1 MKKPSALKLLKNFEP
16 DEISEFRKFLE
27 SPFFNN
33 NKPILIVYNCILE
46 KQNYLA
52 VNGYDEIINH
62 ILKKTSY
69 TKKTTAKILS
79 LLNERILTYYAVKNT
94 LSDSVFTST
103 KLNQYLLRKGE
114 YFQLNKCS
122 QSADNILRNK
132 NLNFDNLYN
141 SYLHK
146 KNLIYSFI
154 ADIDYWKNKS
164 IFNTFELANSAM
176 FDLYLFF
183 LMELISRYMDLIF
196 QRINTGIKELPD
208 IPVDLKKY
216 MDSIEIYLNSNKVEE
231 NKLILYNLNKYIF
244 GLLNN
249 LENNEK
255 YDKYKKYFFN
265 NIEYFD
271 NSLIAVQID
280 YLMNYCTIRE
290 RLGGDIN
297 FFKSEGL
304 KMLTYYIDND
314 YYKDS
319 MTDFLHPELY
329 HNFISSCMRL
339 SETKRLKIF
348 IEKNTVKLHPDYFEE
363 MSKFALAHL
372 YYLKKEYPLASRCL
386 ADIKLKHFMFKFDL
400 LILELKIYYYVSIN
414 DVFKTELIEK
424 IIHNFDKTLKEDKH
438 LTGNDKKKIKK
449 FVYYYR
455 EYLSLW
461 DKFSRDD
468 KYFKDILKLKKDIDG
483 EKSFASKKWLGDEID
498 LVIAQHNVKMQS
510 V

>member
-183 LMELISRYMDLIF
+183 F
-196 QRINTGIKELPD
+196 NGID
-208 IPVDLKKY
+208 IPVY
-216 MDSIEIYLNSNKVEE
+216 
-231 NKLILYNLNKYIF
+231 
-244 GLLNN
+244 G
-249 LENNEK
+249 
-255 YDKYKKYFFN
+255 FN
-265 NIEYFD
+265 F
-271 NSLIAVQID
+271 S
-280 YLMNYCTIRE
+280 
-290 RLGGDIN
+290 
-297 FFKSEGL
+297 
-304 KMLTYYIDND
+304 
-314 YYKDS
+314 KD
-319 MTDFLHPELY
+319 
-329 HNFISSCMRL
+329 
-339 SETKRLKIF
+339 
-348 IEKNTVKLHPDYFEE
+348 
-363 MSKFALAHL
+363 
-372 YYLKKEYPLASRCL
+372 
-386 ADIKLKHFMFKFDL
+386 
-400 LILELKIYYYVSIN
+400 
-414 DVFKTELIEK
+414 
-424 IIHNFDKTLKEDKH
+424 
-438 LTGNDKKKIKK
+438 
-449 FVYYYR
+449 
-455 EYLSLW
+455 
-461 DKFSRDD
+461 
-468 KYFKDILKLKKDIDG
+468 
-483 EKSFASKKWLGDEID
+483 
-498 LVIAQHNVKMQS
+498 
-510 V
+510 